1 MMMIT
6 LIVMEVKEDDAN
18 GNYKMIVMAMMLM
31 VVVMT
36 IAVIML
42 VMLLILMVES
52 IMIKVDG
59 CDNDGSD
66 NGKDSFSRKSFKF
79 DFVGISTLFNA
90 NLAFP
95 DLTGFWRSSLAKM
108 H

>member
-1 MMMIT
+1 MIT
-6 LIVMEVKEDDAN
+6 LIVMVVKEDDAN

-42 VMLLILMVES
+42 VMLLILMV
-52 IMIKVDG
+52 DG

-66 NGKDSFSRKSFKF
+66 NGKYSFSRKSFKF

>member
-6 LIVMEVKEDDAN
+6 LIVMVVKEDDAN

-42 VMLLILMVES
+42 VMLLIVMVES

-59 CDNDGSD
+59 CD

>member
-1 MMMIT
+1 M
-6 LIVMEVKEDDAN
+6 VVKEDDAN

-42 VMLLILMVES
+42 VMLLILMV
-52 IMIKVDG
+52 DG

-90 NLAFP
+90 NLVFP

>member
-1 MMMIT
+1 M
-6 LIVMEVKEDDAN
+6 VVKEDDAN

-42 VMLLILMVES
+42 VMLLILM
-52 IMIKVDG
+52 VDG

-108 H
+108 HWVISHYEPSCK